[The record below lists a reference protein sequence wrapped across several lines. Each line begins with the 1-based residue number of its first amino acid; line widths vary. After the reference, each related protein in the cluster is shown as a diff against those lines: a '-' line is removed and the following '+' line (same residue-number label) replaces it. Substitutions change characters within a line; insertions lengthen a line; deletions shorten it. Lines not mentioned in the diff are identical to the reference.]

1 MQVKLGA
8 FKNKIEILQESKTK
22 DAAGSTVTATS
33 VLKNCWA
40 QQLEMSS
47 KEDENDG
54 KIRAIFDASFI
65 IKYDARLVK
74 GKAVGML
81 VKDDEGIFYN
91 IENAIEIER
100 RKYVRINAS
109 KNE

>member
-8 FKNKIEILQESKTK
+8 FKNKIQILQESKTK
-22 DAAGSTVTATS
+22 DSAGSTVTATS

-47 KEDENDG
+47 KEDEEDG

-100 RKYVRINAS
+100 RKFVRINAS

>member
-1 MQVKLGA
+1 
-8 FKNKIEILQESKTK
+8 
-22 DAAGSTVTATS
+22 
-33 VLKNCWA
+33 
-40 QQLEMSS
+40 MSS
-47 KEDENDG
+47 KEDEEDG

-100 RKYVRINAS
+100 RKFVRINAS